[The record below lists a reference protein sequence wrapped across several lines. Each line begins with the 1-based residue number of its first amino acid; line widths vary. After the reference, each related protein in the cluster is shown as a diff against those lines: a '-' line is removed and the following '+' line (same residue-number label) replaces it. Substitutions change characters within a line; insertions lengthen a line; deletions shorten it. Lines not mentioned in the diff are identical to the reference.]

1 MRFLSQEWADRF
13 KEALNGNAAYREAG
27 AAWEGEILL
36 LVTPDEQARKGE
48 GIFLDLAAGSCR
60 DAKYIPDAA
69 ERACEFV
76 YQGRRQDWARL
87 LRRELDPVKALFDG
101 TFRIKGNLAK
111 AMRFT
116 RAAKELVETVAQ
128 VPAEI

>member
-1 MRFLSQEWADRF
+1 MKFLSQEWADQFRA
-13 KEALNGNAAYREAG
+13 ALNANTAYRAAG

-36 LVTPDEQARKGE
+36 LVVPDEQAPKGE
-48 GIFLDLAAGSCR
+48 GIFLDLGGGACR
-60 DAKYIPDAA
+60 DARYVPDAA
-69 ERACEFV
+69 ERSCEFV
-76 YQGRRQDWARL
+76 YQGRRSDWARL

-116 RAAKELVETVAQ
+116 RAAKELVDTVSQ
-128 VPAEI
+128 VPGEI

>member
-1 MRFLSQEWADRF
+1 MKFLSQEWADKLR
-13 KEALNGNAAYREAG
+13 EALNANPAYREAG

-36 LVTPDEQARKGE
+36 LVVPDDLAPKGE
-48 GIFLDLAAGSCR
+48 GIFLDLAGGVCR
-60 DAKYIPDAA
+60 DARYIPDAVD
-69 ERACEFV
+69 RPCEFV
-76 YQGRRQDWARL
+76 YQGRRSDWARL
-87 LRRELDPVKALFDG
+87 LRREIEPVKALFDG

-116 RAAKELVETVAQ
+116 RAAKELVDTVAR

>member
-1 MRFLSQEWADRF
+1 MKFLSQAWADAF
-13 KEALNGNAAYREAG
+13 KDALNANAAYREAG
-27 AAWEGEILL
+27 AAWQGEILL
-36 LVTPDEQARKGE
+36 LVTPDPAAPKGE

-60 DAKYIPDAA
+60 DAQYVPEAA
-69 ERACEFV
+69 ERPCEFV
-76 YQGRRQDWARL
+76 YQGRREDWARL
-87 LRRELDPVKALFDG
+87 LRRELDPVQALFNG